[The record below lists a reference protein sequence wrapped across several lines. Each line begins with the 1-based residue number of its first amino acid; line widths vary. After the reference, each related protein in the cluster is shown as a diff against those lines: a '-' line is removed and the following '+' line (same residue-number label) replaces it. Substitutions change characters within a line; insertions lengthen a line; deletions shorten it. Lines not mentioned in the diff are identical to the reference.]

1 MRLYRNCI
9 ETLNGKVEDPVCLR
23 ERERM
28 RPLEREKRC
37 VLLQEM
43 SCGEDLSLTCLKLIA
58 NTDSIGTISVSYK
71 IEIRHKLTKCCS
83 RLT

>member
-1 MRLYRNCI
+1 MEI
-9 ETLNGKVEDPVCLR
+9 ERKYKWEGRRGCVPEGEGANE
-23 ERERM
+23 

-37 VLLQEM
+37 VLQEM
-43 SCGEDLSLTCLKLIA
+43 SCGEELSLTCSKVVA

-83 RLT
+83 RFT

>member
-1 MRLYRNCI
+1 MEI
-9 ETLNGKVEDPVCLR
+9 ERKSKWEGRRGCVPEGEGENE
-23 ERERM
+23 

-37 VLLQEM
+37 VLLQET
-43 SCGEDLSLTCLKLIA
+43 SCGEDLSLTCLKVIA

-71 IEIRHKLTKCCS
+71 IEIWHKLTKCCS